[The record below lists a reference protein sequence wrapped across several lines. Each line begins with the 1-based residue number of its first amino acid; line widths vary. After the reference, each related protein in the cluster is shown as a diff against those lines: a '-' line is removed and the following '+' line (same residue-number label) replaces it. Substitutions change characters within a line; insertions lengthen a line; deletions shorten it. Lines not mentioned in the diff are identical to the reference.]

1 MEQKKWYHLTDSKN
15 TTTWIAMVLIAL
27 VATMGSTMENTW
39 YNTYVYNNVTP
50 NTQAVAWMVSVSAV
64 TAALGAIVFGAVSDR
79 SHSRWGRRK
88 PFILF
93 GLLTAGVLTIVFSF
107 ADKIQ
112 STAIAV
118 PYIVVVDSL
127 MMFGFGAAYEAHSG
141 ICDGY

>member
-1 MEQKKWYHLTDSKN
+1 MEHKKWYHLTDSKN

-79 SHSRWGRRK
+79 SHSRWGRRNRSSHDC
-88 PFILF
+88 
-93 GLLTAGVLTIVFSF
+93 VFVCGQNS
-107 ADKIQ
+107 IHGN
-112 STAIAV
+112 SRAV
-118 PYIVVVDSL
+118 YRCDRQFDDVWVR
-127 MMFGFGAAYEAHSG
+127 SG
-141 ICDGY
+141 I